1 MKKFE
6 EGQKWLNRK
15 GEVVKIISVSNNSKW
30 PIMIDNGKM
39 YTKNGRY
46 FTAVESDEDLVE
58 LVVGNIEDV
67 SAAVDTTPDL
77 DFKVGQKWCSNAFFL
92 IPH

>member
-15 GEVVKIISVSNNSKW
+15 GEVVKIASVTSSSKW
-30 PIMIDNGKM
+30 PITGSDGKM
-39 YTKNGRY
+39 YTKNGKY

-58 LVVGNIEDV
+58 LVVGNI
-67 SAAVDTTPDL
+67 AAV
-77 DFKVGQKWCSNAFFL
+77 S
-92 IPH
+92 